1 VIPAHPLALE
11 AAAEMATR
19 YVDEQ
24 LLEGLVVD
32 VEPGLGGDELAE
44 RLGYAVAEQQLHPGV
59 FALRLGVLVLVAP
72 MRDRTL
78 RRVVIAHEIAH
89 GELRAM
95 NLHHAHGDV
104 WALTLAM
111 LMPVASVRAHGSGVA
126 LAAACSV
133 PLWAALLR
141 EKMPTICD
149 VSKENEAHPIRA
161 Y

>member
-1 VIPAHPLALE
+1 
-11 AAAEMATR
+11 MATR

-126 LAAACSV
+126 LAAGCSV